1 VNSASGTFQES
12 GLLRISLTADSAITS
27 LSADLFPVGSS
38 SATPAWTVTDFNAPV
53 SGTDGA
59 ELYTASAPIPWGTGT
74 GELPLGNYVVKG
86 NAADQGGG
94 SVSDDPAGSIAFLI
108 EPQLTLQAKPAKVD
122 WGHRLVTFSGTV
134 TGIFPDGTTGP
145 VQGAVVTIQ
154 PEGQTSTPQAFTA
167 TSGADGK
174 YSGTKTVLDWQWQ
187 ANVTGGTGL
196 DLTGNTLQLVSLAI
210 NEDPVRLTAKLAKSN
225 VNYGKPDKITGTV
238 QYKSGSVWKP
248 VAGLQL
254 TVDGTR
260 PGDDTTAETNSAGRY
275 SVTLPHLKVSD
286 EWEVSTGNN
295 AWFKGASVTKSITVN
310 LPVKLERVSEKLSPF
325 GVLSA
330 SGCIVYTFP
339 GGSQDQS
346 TAPIW
351 VDYSAG
357 PKGPWHPLG
366 KIRSSWNGT
375 QLCPAVGA
383 NWTRNFRVKLA
394 SAWYRERVAAVPGIQ
409 GAISKAVHLRKDLTK
424 IVNFKVSSRSVPSG
438 GSLTV
443 SGKLEQ
449 DTGHWRALGH
459 QVVLIVLR
467 PKGKKTWY
475 WLVKPHTDGSGDF
488 TATFNDPVSAT
499 WSATYEGGSKYFASG
514 AKQIYVSL
522 G

>member
-1 VNSASGTFQES
+1 M
-12 GLLRISLTADSAITS
+12 
-27 LSADLFPVGSS
+27 
-38 SATPAWTVTDFNAPV
+38 
-53 SGTDGA
+53 
-59 ELYTASAPIPWGTGT
+59 
-74 GELPLGNYVVKG
+74 

-94 SVSDDPAGSIAFLI
+94 SASDDPAGSIAFLI
-108 EPQLTLQAKPAKVD
+108 EPQWSLRASPAKVD
-122 WGHRLVTFSGTV
+122 WGHRSVTFAGTV
-134 TGIFPDGTTGP
+134 TGTFPDGTTGQ

-154 PEGQTSTPQAFTA
+154 PEGQVNNPQVFTA
-167 TSGADGK
+167 TSAADGK
-174 YSGTKTVLDWQWQ
+174 YSATGTVLDWQWQ
-187 ANVTGGTGL
+187 ANVTSGTGL
-196 DLTGNTLQLVSLAI
+196 NLDPNAVEFVNLTITP
-210 NEDPVRLTAKLAKSN
+210 DPVRLTAKLAKSD
-225 VNYGKPDKITGTV
+225 VDYGKPDKITGMV
-238 QYKSGSVWKP
+238 QYKSGSAWKP

-260 PGDDTTAETNSAGRY
+260 PGDDATAETNSAGRY
-275 SVTLPHLKVSD
+275 SVPLPHLKESD
-286 EWEVSTGNN
+286 EWEVSTGDNL
-295 AWFKGASVTKSITVN
+295 AWFKGASATKTITVN
-310 LPVKLERVSEKLSPF
+310 LPVKLARVSEKLSPF

-339 GGSQDQS
+339 GGMDDQS

-375 QLCPAVGA
+375 QLCPVDGA
-383 NWTRNFRVKLA
+383 NWTRNFRIKLA
-394 SAWYRERVAAVPGIQ
+394 SAWYRERVAAAPGIE
-409 GAISKAVHLRKDLTK
+409 GAISKAVHLRKDLTR

-449 DTGHWRALGH
+449 DAGHWRALGH

-475 WLVKPHTDGSGDF
+475 WLVKPHANASGNF
-488 TATFNDPVSAT
+488 SATFKDPVSAT
-499 WSATYEGGSKYFASG
+499 WSATYEGGSRYFACG
-514 AKQIYVSL
+514 AKQIYVRL